1 MVEGVLP
8 AVQGALSLPQPIR
21 DAWNLTGSILVN
33 VAAGAVVF
41 VFFWLVARLVRN
53 MVSRALA
60 RRSMHGEATLLA
72 TRAVYVAV
80 ISMGGFMFVTITL
93 GSALVGVT
101 GVLVAAVV
109 TSLGLQDLVKNYISG
124 FYVLMEKNVRVG
136 DLVESGGYRGIV
148 TEIRMRVTYL
158 RGEHGDMIVVPN
170 GELFNKTLVVS
181 EAPTGWGSR
190 VEGAEHDPDH
200 GVEVVAQ

>member
-1 MVEGVLP
+1 MVQGVLP
-8 AVQGALSLPQPIR
+8 AVQGALSLPQPIV
-21 DAWNLTGSILVN
+21 DAWHVTGSILVN
-33 VAAGAVVF
+33 LVAGAIVF
-41 VFFWLVARLVRN
+41 VFFWLLARLLRN
-53 MVSRALA
+53 VVSRALA

-109 TSLGLQDLVKNYISG
+109 TSLGLQDLVRNYISG

-136 DLVESGGYRGIV
+136 DMVESGGYRGLV

-170 GELFNKTLVVS
+170 GELFGRTLVVS
-181 EAPTGWGSR
+181 AAPPGWGSGT
-190 VEGAEHDPDH
+190 EGSQHDPDE
-200 GVEVVAQ
+200 GVEVVAH

>member
-1 MVEGVLP
+1 MVRGVLP
-8 AVQGALSLPQPIR
+8 AVQGALQVPQPIVA
-21 DAWNLTGSILVN
+21 AWNLTGSIVVN
-33 VAAGAVVF
+33 VAAGALVF
-41 VFFWLVARLVRN
+41 LVFWLLARLVRN

-181 EAPTGWGSR
+181 AAPPGWGS
-190 VEGAEHDPDH
+190 GAESPQHDPDES
-200 GVEVVAQ
+200 VEVVAH

>member
-1 MVEGVLP
+1 MP
-8 AVQGALSLPQPIR
+8 PPIV
-21 DAWNLTGSILVN
+21 DAWNKTSATIFNLV
-33 VAAGAVVF
+33 AGAAVLVL
-41 VFFWLVARLVRN
+41 FWLLARFIRN
-53 MVSRALA
+53 LVSRALA

-80 ISMGGFMFVTITL
+80 IGMGGFMFVTIAL
-93 GSALVGVT
+93 GSALLGVT
-101 GVLVAAVV
+101 GVLIAAVV

-136 DLVESGGYRGIV
+136 DLVESGGYRGVV

-158 RGEHGDMIVVPN
+158 RGAHGDMIVVPN

-181 EAPTGWGSR
+181 EVPPGWGSGT
-190 VEGAEHDPDH
+190 EGAEHDPDK
-200 GVEVVAQ
+200 GVEVVAH

>member
-1 MVEGVLP
+1 MRI
-8 AVQGALSLPQPIR
+8 PQPIV
-21 DAWNLTGSILVN
+21 DAWTLTRASIFNLV
-33 VAAGAVVF
+33 AGAAVFVVF
-41 VFFWLVARLVRN
+41 WLLARFVRN
-53 MVSRALA
+53 LVSRALA

-72 TRAVYVAV
+72 TRAVYVLL
-80 ISMGGFMFVTITL
+80 ISMGGFMFVTIAL

-101 GVLVAAVV
+101 GVLIAAVV

-124 FYVLMEKNVRVG
+124 FYVIMEKNVRVG
-136 DLVESGGYRGIV
+136 DLVESGGYRGVV

-181 EAPTGWGSR
+181 EAPPGWGSR
-190 VEGAEHDPDH
+190 AEGAGHDPNQ
-200 GVEVVAQ
+200 GVEVVAR

>member
-1 MVEGVLP
+1 MVKGVLP
-8 AVQGALSLPQPIR
+8 AVQGALSLPSPIV
-21 DAWNLTGSILVN
+21 DAWNMTGSIVVN

-41 VFFWLVARLVRN
+41 VFFWLLARLVRN

-136 DLVESGGYRGIV
+136 DLVESGGYRGVV

-158 RGEHGDMIVVPN
+158 RGAHGDMIVVPN

-181 EAPTGWGSR
+181 EAPPGWGSGL
-190 VEGAEHDPDH
+190 EGAQHDSDQS
-200 GVEVVAQ
+200 VEVVAH

>member
-1 MVEGVLP
+1 M
-8 AVQGALSLPQPIR
+8 PQPIQQ
-21 DAWNLTGSILVN
+21 AWDVTGSVVTNLV
-33 VAAGAVVF
+33 AGAAVF
-41 VFFWLVARLVRN
+41 VLFWLLARFVRN
-53 MVSRALA
+53 LVSRALA

-72 TRAVYVAV
+72 TRAVYVCV

-136 DLVESGGYRGIV
+136 DLVESGGYRGVV

-158 RGEHGDMIVVPN
+158 RGAHGDMIVVPN
-170 GELFNKTLVVS
+170 GELFGKTLVVS
-181 EAPTGWGSR
+181 AAPPGWGSDL
-190 VEGAEHDPDH
+190 EGAEHHPDQ
-200 GVEVVAQ
+200 GVEVVTH